1 MRPVRSRTLVLLAIA
16 LGAFA
21 ANSLLCRAA
30 LGRGA
35 IDALGFTGV
44 RLAAGALTL
53 GLLALLRRAPLRA
66 AASGP
71 AALALFAYAIL
82 FSLAYLRLP
91 AAVGALALFGAV
103 QATMI
108 GRGLVLGERLA
119 GRAAVGLTVCLAG
132 LVGLLL
138 PGLEAP
144 DPASLAMMLAAGVAW
159 GVYSLIGRGAPE
171 PVAANAAAFLL
182 AAPLALLALAVGP
195 KAHVT
200 GTGLVL
206 AAVSGA
212 VTSGLGYAVWY
223 AALRGLRA
231 TQAAVAQ
238 LAVPPLAAL
247 GAVAFLGETLSS
259 RLVVCAA
266 AILGGI
272 ALTLRRP

>member
-1 MRPVRSRTLVLLAIA
+1 MTARTLGLLALA
-16 LGAFA
+16 LLAFA

-35 IDALGFTGV
+35 IDAVSFTSV
-44 RLAAGALTL
+44 RLVTGALTL
-53 GLLALLRRAPLRA
+53 GALALSRRRALPIA
-66 AASGP
+66 AGLAP
-71 AALALFAYAIL
+71 AAALFAYALL

-108 GRGLVLGERLA
+108 GRGLLLGERVGGRQSAGLA
-119 GRAAVGLTVCLAG
+119 LCLAG

-138 PGLEAP
+138 PGLAAP

-159 GVYSLIGRGAPE
+159 GAYSLIGRGAAD
-171 PVAANAAAFLL
+171 PVASNAAAFVL
-182 AAPLALLALAVGP
+182 AAPASLLALAAGAALHATP
-195 KAHVT
+195 
-200 GTGLVL
+200 TGLVL

-223 AALRGLRA
+223 AALRGLGA

-238 LAVPPLAAL
+238 LAVPPIAAF
-247 GAVAFLGETLSS
+247 GAVAFLGEALSP
-259 RLVVCAA
+259 RLVLCAA

-272 ALTLRRP
+272 AITLRR